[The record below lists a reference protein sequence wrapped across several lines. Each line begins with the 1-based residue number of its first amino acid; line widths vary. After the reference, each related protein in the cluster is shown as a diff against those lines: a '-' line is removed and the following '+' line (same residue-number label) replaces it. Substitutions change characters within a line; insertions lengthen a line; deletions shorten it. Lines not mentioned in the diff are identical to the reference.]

1 MILGD
6 EVTEIFV
13 FNVFNLCRVK
23 KVALACQA
31 QIFSSIQMVLS
42 SQVQLFIELSGK
54 KQKVESPVIT

>member
-1 MILGD
+1 MTLGD

-31 QIFSSIQMVLS
+31 QIFSSIQMVL
-42 SQVQLFIELSGK
+42 
-54 KQKVESPVIT
+54 